1 MMLSIGLLSWRAHK
15 TLRKTLD
22 SYRAVN
28 LSGCA
33 DEFKV
38 FFNEISDADRALAAE
53 YGVETAGSPE
63 NLGIWGGNDA
73 MIDAL
78 AGDVVLMLQND
89 CPAVVS
95 PEETAKWIRGAC
107 ELVNSG
113 AADMVRL
120 RHRFNQGEG
129 ISFRKFFDYWPLH
142 ELDPRASRYFDPEL
156 PEDASVD
163 TMGRKL
169 RRLVRPGAAS
179 RRAIS
184 AIHLEARP
192 ELAFPQWISRQ
203 GDFYIVDSA
212 IAQFTEQPFMIRK
225 DLYRRLSAWGWK
237 HLRRGKLNG
246 RPILEQSLRAP
257 YWYRGHFKVAFC
269 DEGVFTHN
277 RFDDSFR
284 SDNAAYNPAVVEGA
298 TI

>member
-22 SYRAVN
+22 SYRQAK
-28 LSGCA
+28 LADCA

-53 YGVETAGSPE
+53 FGVASIGSAD
-63 NLGIWGGNDA
+63 NLRIWGGNDA
-73 MIDAL
+73 MAEAL
-78 AGDVVLMLQND
+78 KGDVVLMLQND
-89 CPAVVS
+89 CPVVVS
-95 PEETAKWIRGAC
+95 PEETAKWIRGAY
-107 ELVNSG
+107 ELINAG
-113 AADMVRL
+113 QADMVRL

-129 ISFRKFFDYWPLH
+129 ISFRKFYGYWPVR
-142 ELDPRASRYFDPEL
+142 ELDPRADRYFDPEV
-156 PEDASVD
+156 PADHADD
-163 TMGRKL
+163 TWT
-169 RRLVRPGAAS
+169 RRFKRMLRPGAAR
-179 RRAIS
+179 RRAIA
-184 AIHLEARP
+184 AIHLEAHP
-192 ELAFPQWISRQ
+192 EAVYPRWISRS
-203 GDFYIVDSA
+203 GDFYIVDSV

-225 DLYRRLSAWGWK
+225 DLYQELSAWGHR

-246 RPILEQSLRAP
+246 SPILEQSLRAP

-284 SDNAAYNPAVVEGA
+284 ADNAAYNPSAVAGK

>member
-1 MMLSIGLLSWRAHK
+1 MLSIGLLSWRAHK

-22 SYRAVN
+22 SYRQAK
-28 LSGCA
+28 LADCA

-38 FFNEISDADRALAAE
+38 FFNEISEADRALATE
-53 YGVETAGSPE
+53 FGFESIGSAE
-63 NLGIWGGNDA
+63 NLRIWGGNDA
-73 MIDAL
+73 MAETL
-78 AGDVVLMLQND
+78 KGDVVLMLQND
-89 CPAVVS
+89 CPIVVS
-95 PEETAKWIRGAC
+95 PEETAKWIRGAY
-107 ELVNSG
+107 ELINEG
-113 AADMVRL
+113 KADMVRL

-129 ISFRKFFDYWPLH
+129 ISFRKFYGYWPVR
-142 ELDPRASRYFDPEL
+142 ELDPRAESYFDPEV
-156 PEDASVD
+156 PPDHAD
-163 TMGRKL
+163 DIWTRRL
-169 RRLVRPGAAS
+169 RRLMRPGAA
-179 RRAIS
+179 RRRSIA
-184 AIHLEARP
+184 AIHLEAHP
-192 ELAFPQWISRQ
+192 DAVYPQWISRS

-225 DLYRRLSAWGWK
+225 ELYQKLSAWGHQ

-246 RPILEQSLRAP
+246 CPILEQSLRSP

-284 SDNAAYNPAVVEGA
+284 SDNAAYNPLAVAGK